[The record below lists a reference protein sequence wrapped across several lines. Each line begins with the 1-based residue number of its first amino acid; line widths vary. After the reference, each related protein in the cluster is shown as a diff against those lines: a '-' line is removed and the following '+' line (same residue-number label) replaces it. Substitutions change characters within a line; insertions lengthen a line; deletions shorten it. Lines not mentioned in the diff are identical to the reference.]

1 MFARPIFVIDTR
13 QFPGSIVAGWI
24 SDFFGRGVA

>member
-24 SDFFGRGVA
+24 SDFLVGA